1 MNRPKYINNL
11 TFEKDITLDNGSV
24 IHCYSIDNNF
34 VEVILN
40 DWALHIRRNYVSDDA
55 LELICGFGVDRY
67 KYLLDRIPN
76 VINSSLEKFKYRT
89 ITGEFAEIL
98 VMDFREFVQ
107 KEEVFRGR
115 WEAKS
120 TPTAPIQ
127 GCDIV
132 SFIIDSKTKDKD
144 QLIITESKSQLSS
157 TNYDVL
163 LDAAKDSEKDSTR
176 IGMTLAFLAELYAN
190 EKDVEQC
197 KKVARFIRKAEEPY
211 IEKFEGSGLTID
223 SALSEEN
230 AKNALNNYF
239 GSPKNLYFIYGNGL
253 KDLAYDLYERAL
265 KC

>member
-1 MNRPKYINNL
+1 MNRPRYIDNIK
-11 TFEKDITLDNGSV
+11 FEKEITLGNGSV

-34 VEVILN
+34 DEITLE
-40 DWALHIRRNYVSDDA
+40 DWALHIRRNYISDKSLD
-55 LELICGFGVDRY
+55 LICECGVDRCS
-67 KYLLDRIPN
+67 YLLDRIPS
-76 VINSSLEKFKYRT
+76 VSSSSLDKFKYRT

-107 KEEVFRGR
+107 NEEVFRGR
-115 WEAKS
+115 WEAKA

-132 SFIIDSKTKDKD
+132 SFIIDSCSKDKD

-163 LDAAKDSEKDSTR
+163 LDAAKDSDKDSTR
-176 IGMTLAFLAELYAN
+176 IGMTLAFLAELFAN
-190 EKDVEQC
+190 EQDEEQC

-211 IEKFEGSGLTID
+211 IERFEGSGLTID

-230 AKNALNNYF
+230 AKNVLNSYA
-239 GSPKNLYFIYGNGL
+239 GTPKNLYFIYGSGL
-253 KDLAYDLYERAL
+253 KELAYDLYERAL